1 MSPFGVR
8 PSSGGV
14 YTSWSDSLR
23 SQWPGTETGPSV
35 PGTCTVRSGT
45 HVASGVGA
53 VGDGACGI
61 GRVVESW
68 KRSNIAPEGVV
79 PPSGDLIWLDAT

>member
-1 MSPFGVR
+1 
-8 PSSGGV
+8 
-14 YTSWSDSLR
+14 
-23 SQWPGTETGPSV
+23 
-35 PGTCTVRSGT
+35 VRSGT
-45 HVASGVGA
+45 HVASGIGA

-79 PPSGDLIWLDAT
+79 PPSGDLIWLDAN